1 MRNICELRVWT
12 RRLFMVVDPFRSFY
26 GPLFG
31 SRVKFR
37 KPHAVFLES
46 PPSISP
52 GLNENATTST
62 NPFSWAHLP
71 FGLKWKWA
79 RGPVSVGGFCPEKTL
94 RPMFERFLFP
104 LLLVA
109 LAYAELADLE
119 DECWGNETCSMSLRQ
134 LRGSAD
140 GSKTKTKKVYRLD
153 VTCHRRPYFLAILA
167 ASKRNAL

>member
-1 MRNICELRVWT
+1 
-12 RRLFMVVDPFRSFY
+12 
-26 GPLFG
+26 
-31 SRVKFR
+31 
-37 KPHAVFLES
+37 
-46 PPSISP
+46 
-52 GLNENATTST
+52 
-62 NPFSWAHLP
+62 
-71 FGLKWKWA
+71 
-79 RGPVSVGGFCPEKTL
+79 
-94 RPMFERFLFP
+94 MFERFLFP